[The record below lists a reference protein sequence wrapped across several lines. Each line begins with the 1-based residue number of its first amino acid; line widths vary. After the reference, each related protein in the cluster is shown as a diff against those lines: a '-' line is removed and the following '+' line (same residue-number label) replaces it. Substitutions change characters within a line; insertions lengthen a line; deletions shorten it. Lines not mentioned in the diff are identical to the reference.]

1 VGPLRCRSF
10 PLLGYDMSHPLLA
23 GIITSLDP
31 SRRGQAMGLNAFA
44 LFTGFGLGSVLFQL
58 LLGRGFAV
66 VLGVFAATELLLAI
80 LAVRSFRSET
90 SGRKRPSVF
99 PAPSANATSS
109 YPV

>member
-1 VGPLRCRSF
+1 
-10 PLLGYDMSHPLLA
+10 MSHPLLA